1 MFAVIFVCINKF
13 DLHLFKSGPRK
24 GNSKSKMVR
33 TFFKRY
39 ITCSVQRIPFIFLEL
54 LNRTV
59 PINNCKLS
67 ILLKNAR
74 KMDTSYQKW
83 DTLSDP
89 SILEHFVTALLCLSE
104 AIRSFFDWSILLL
117 IPSFIYLLILFHK
130 FIPMRTSNNA
140 DASKKRPTRLK
151 LTKGVETERS
161 SLCLLFIPIILF

>member
-1 MFAVIFVCINKF
+1 M
-13 DLHLFKSGPRK
+13 
-24 GNSKSKMVR
+24 
-33 TFFKRY
+33 
-39 ITCSVQRIPFIFLEL
+39 
-54 LNRTV
+54 V
-59 PINNCKLS
+59 PINDCKLS

-83 DTLSDP
+83 DSDYMSLSDP

-104 AIRSFFDWSILLL
+104 VFRSFFDWSILLL
-117 IPSFIYLLILFHK
+117 IPSFIYLLILFDK
-130 FIPMRTSNNA
+130 FTSMRTSNNA